1 MDNNPD
7 LTINR
12 HLYAALRA
20 RDPDVRV
27 HHVEAALRLLRPAAP
42 NTVLGVLASATKP
55 LSAREIAAMLNLP
68 PTVVSARLRSAPAGV
83 TILGRGVAT
92 RYTVAA

>member
-1 MDNNPD
+1 MDN
-7 LTINR
+7 LTVNR
-12 HLYAALRA
+12 HLSDALRA
-20 RDPDVRV
+20 RDPAVRL
-27 HHVEAALRLLRPAAP
+27 HHVEAALMLLRPAAP

-55 LSAREIAAMLNLP
+55 MSAREIAAVLSLP
-68 PTVVSARLRSAPAGV
+68 PTVVSARLRSTPEGV